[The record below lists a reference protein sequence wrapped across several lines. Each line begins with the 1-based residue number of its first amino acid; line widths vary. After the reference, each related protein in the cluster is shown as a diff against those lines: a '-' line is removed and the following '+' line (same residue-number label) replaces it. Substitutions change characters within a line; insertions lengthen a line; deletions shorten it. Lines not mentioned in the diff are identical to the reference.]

1 MKTGKKKIVI
11 AVVIVL
17 LIIAGIIAF
26 LLYRSGIR
34 ATTMRILRL
43 EGTVSMQENGALKT
57 IKENL
62 RLKSGNVLDTST
74 DSLVSIGLDDA
85 KIVTLD
91 ELSRAEFNQ
100 QGKYLNLDLTKG
112 SLFFEVDKPLADD
125 ESFEIAT
132 STMVVGIRGTS
143 GWVSVDGENE
153 SLIISD
159 GHVHVIGTN
168 PVTGEVKEVDVSAGQ
183 RLVVYLYNDRT
194 VDSIMFELEDIT
206 ERDLPKFVINILR
219 NKISLLD
226 RVVAAT
232 GWDRE
237 YILGVGDEDSEPDD
251 PNATTVADVD
261 PVEPEPEPSVEPVV
275 PDEPDD
281 SEPGDVGGN
290 NGNDQPANTP
300 AGGNNNNNNNNNH
313 NNNNNNTNNNNNGN
327 NAVPDTTANL
337 TTAPVTQTEMQ
348 RQIAAAKTQVVSENA
363 NGTYTLADG
372 TVFDPNYYPNRYPD
386 VTAQYGN
393 DSEALLAHYVANG
406 KAEGRYASN
415 DEEQAA
421 ELAEDIARLEAQ
433 GVADNSTGN
442 NNQNTNNNNNQ
453 NANNNQNQQQ
463 QPQNQ
468 NQPAQQQ
475 PQNQPNQQQSSGTSV
490 TFDPTNASSTF
501 PNGIVG
507 TYNTSN
513 NSITITEM
521 PQGVTTFAFP
531 VQVTNTQTNTV
542 TTLELNINTLN
553 INLNSGDLTTL
564 DATAGNSSAKDIF
577 ETAFTGASMV
587 GHDITAQGPMMSVLA
602 DPSGQIR
609 EVTVNN
615 GYAGVAAEVINSM
628 SSLTGDYIDA
638 SQVEYNGVVVT
649 KPIGGGTV
657 CTFGGTTYYGVSA
670 NPTNNAGEYELKDA
684 SGLTITIIQ

>member
-26 LLYRSGIR
+26 LLYRRGIR

-43 EGTVSMQENGALKT
+43 EGTVSMQENGVLKT

-62 RLKSGNVLDTST
+62 RLKSGNTLDTST
-74 DSLVSIGLDDA
+74 ESLVSIGLDDA

-168 PVTGEVKEVDVSAGQ
+168 PVTGAVKEVDVSAGQ

-275 PDEPDD
+275 PDDPEPA
-281 SEPGDVGGN
+281 DVGGN
-290 NGNDQPANTP
+290 NGNDQPADTHT
-300 AGGNNNNNNNNNH
+300 GGNNNNNQNNTNNH
-313 NNNNNNTNNNNNGN
+313 NNNNNTNNNNNGN
-327 NAVPDTTANL
+327 NNGNNATADTIGNL
-337 TTAPVTQTEMQ
+337 TTAPVTQSEMQ
-348 RQIAAAKTQVVSENA
+348 RQIAAAKAQVVSENT

-372 TVFDPNYYPNRYPD
+372 TVFDPDYYQNRYPD

-393 DSEALLAHYVANG
+393 DSDALLAHYVANG
-406 KAEGRYASN
+406 QAEGRYASN

-433 GVADNSTGN
+433 RIADEAAQQNQN
-442 NNQNTNNNNNQ
+442 NNQNQNTNTNQ
-453 NANNNQNQQQ
+453 NTNQNQQQ
-463 QPQNQ
+463 QQQQNQIQNQ
-468 NQPAQQQ
+468 NTTVTASHGVLS
-475 PQNQPNQQQSSGTSV
+475 NGTVNISGGEATY
-490 TFDPTNASSTF
+490 DST
-501 PNGIVG
+501 
-507 TYNTSN
+507 N
-513 NSITITEM
+513 NSITITNAT
-521 PQGVTTFAFP
+521 QGNVSVPATIYDADTNQTYNISLSN
-531 VQVTNTQTNTV
+531 VQVSPATTVANLDISSLNASVADTIQYAARNNASVSKVTNNNYSVTSMNSWNEVTV
-542 TTLELNINTLN
+542 SPASGSAATVISMISNLTATGGTSDPNQVEYGGWRFAIDPTGASNYVVATDLSNPAAGGQM
-553 INLNSGDLTTL
+553 INLNTTTGVFSFVNGL
-564 DATAGNSSAKDIF
+564 NQNS
-577 ETAFTGASMV
+577 
-587 GHDITAQGPMMSVLA
+587 H
-602 DPSGQIR
+602 
-609 EVTVNN
+609 
-615 GYAGVAAEVINSM
+615 
-628 SSLTGDYIDA
+628 
-638 SQVEYNGVVVT
+638 
-649 KPIGGGTV
+649 
-657 CTFGGTTYYGVSA
+657 
-670 NPTNNAGEYELKDA
+670 
-684 SGLTITIIQ
+684 TITDTGIN